1 MAVDLVD
8 QPGFVAGIGQENPD
22 QVDDIVTAD
31 DQSGLVAAGIKF
43 GEFLAQERQQQT
55 DREGERAAGD
65 QAGMLRGN
73 KALAWI
79 FSGRRSV
86 GLFVFGFILDPL
98 AGGFDVLSG
107 ALDGIA
113 SAQTAPQN
121 ERQSEQHGQNQRFF
135 LHDFII
141 SSKVSRRDNPS
152 RSYKKYLR
160 GWLCVPRKRA

>member
-65 QAGMLRGN
+65 QAGKLGDGI
-73 KALAWI
+73 LAI
-79 FSGRRSV
+79 GARSQE
-86 GLFVFGFILDPL
+86 GITLGFIENQIEAEHDKVIAHCRLQIEQ
-98 AGGFDVLSG
+98 
-107 ALDGIA
+107 AL
-113 SAQTAPQN
+113 PQ
-121 ERQSEQHGQNQRFF
+121 
-135 LHDFII
+135 
-141 SSKVSRRDNPS
+141 
-152 RSYKKYLR
+152 
-160 GWLCVPRKRA
+160 RAVFVAVEIGRAHV